1 MKQEQT
7 NDSQAV
13 TVTLLADGMVR
24 VDYGD
29 QTGGRYAIVDYS
41 TVKDYVLSL
50 KPRLELVEL
59 YGLAD

>member
-1 MKQEQT
+1 M
-7 NDSQAV
+7 SQDNGNGQK
-13 TVTLLADGMVR
+13 VTLTMMGNGRIR

-29 QTGGRYAIVDYS
+29 QSGGRWVVVPYS
-41 TVKDYVLSL
+41 DIKDYVLSL